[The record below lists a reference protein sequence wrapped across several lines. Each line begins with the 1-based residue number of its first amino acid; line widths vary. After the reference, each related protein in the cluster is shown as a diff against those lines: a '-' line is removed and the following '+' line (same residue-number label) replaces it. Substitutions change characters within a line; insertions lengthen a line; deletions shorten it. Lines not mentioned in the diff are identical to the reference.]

1 MVSLGEHCTT
11 RIEAHG
17 RKRCMMSH
25 MLPEGGVVYRAIAAV
40 WTGEWFLAAMDSD
53 VFLEIADV

>member
-1 MVSLGEHCTT
+1 MVSLGKHCTT

-17 RKRCMMSH
+17 RKRCMMPHVLS
-25 MLPEGGVVYRAIAAV
+25 EGGIIYCTVAAM
-40 WTGEWFLAAMDSD
+40 WTGEWFLAAVDSD